1 VDVDPYE
8 YAITV
13 AKGAGRI
20 PRREGRCESV
30 APAHAGRVAVDV
42 DPYAYAITV
51 AKGHAEFHAGR
62 VVEITVI
69 TVS

>member
-1 VDVDPYE
+1 LGNGE
-8 YAITV
+8 
-13 AKGAGRI
+13 K
-20 PRREGRCESV
+20 PRREGGVNFVVSV
-30 APAHAGRVAVDV
+30 HAGWVAVDV
-42 DPYAYAITV
+42 DPYEYAITV